1 MPKTIVLS
9 LGGSLIVP
17 NDVDHMFLRQFV
29 SLIRRYTKKGYKFAI
44 ICGGGSIARKYQQAA
59 LKVAKLDN
67 DALDWIGIEAT
78 KMNAFLLRQ
87 LFGNHAHDAII
98 YDPSRKIAFGGKHVL
113 IASGWK
119 PGWSTD
125 YDAILIAKQ
134 LKIDTVVNMSNIDYV
149 YSSDPRKNRHAN
161 PIAALC
167 WRHYRRMFS
176 STWKAGMNLPF
187 DPIAAKAAE
196 KGKIA
201 VYIMGKNLS
210 NFENFLKGKQPK
222 GTVIR

>member
-1 MPKTIVLS
+1 MAKTIVLS

-17 NDVDHMFLRQFV
+17 DDVDHSFLRQFV
-29 SLIRRYTKKGYKFAI
+29 SLIKRYVTKGCKFAI
-44 ICGGGSIARKYQQAA
+44 VCGGGSIARKYMQAA
-59 LKVAKLDN
+59 LKVTKLDN
-67 DALDWIGIEAT
+67 EALDWIGIEAT
-78 KMNAFLLRQ
+78 KMNAFLLKQ
-87 LFGNHAHDAII
+87 LFGSHAHDAII
-98 YDPSRKIAFGGKHVL
+98 YDPNKKISFKNKHIL

-125 YDAILIAKQ
+125 YDAVLIAKQ
-134 LKIDTVVNMSNIDYV
+134 LKVDTVVNMSNVDYV
-149 YSSDPRKNRHAN
+149 YSSDPRKNKHAQ
-161 PIAALC
+161 PIAALS
-167 WRHYRRMFS
+167 WKSYRKMAGNR
-176 STWKAGMNLPF
+176 WKAGMNLPF

-201 VYIMGKNLS
+201 AYIMGKNLA